1 MNTPDTESEPYS
13 GEFDT
18 TKKKWTVKEFREMA
32 KELIKPTPDTEW
44 TDAVEDIVRRIET
57 LETDYSDG
65 SYVSTSDAKKIGNDI
80 QNLLTSRDT
89 YLKERVEEIMKLDIG
104 DCSPTRMALQTL
116 LDNLK

>member
-1 MNTPDTESEPYS
+1 MNTPDTE
-13 GEFDT
+13 
-18 TKKKWTVKEFREMA
+18 RH
-32 KELIKPTPDTEW
+32 ELGIEHSTGANSTHLLKTTPDTEW

-89 YLKERVEEIMKLDIG
+89 YWKERVRKEVEIAKKWMTNSNERFYYEKE
-104 DCSPTRMALQTL
+104 